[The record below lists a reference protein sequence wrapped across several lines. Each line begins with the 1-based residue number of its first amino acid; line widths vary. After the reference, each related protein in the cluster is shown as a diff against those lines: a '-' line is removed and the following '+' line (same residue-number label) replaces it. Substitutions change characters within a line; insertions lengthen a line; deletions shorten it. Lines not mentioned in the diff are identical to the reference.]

1 MRSPVSWTVVQI
13 CKFIRAI
20 FVAQF
25 TITLRLFMLCFEHRV
40 QISTAIW
47 QVVLKSKDL
56 TLPGKW
62 TTIPLSQC
70 AVRPYSHREIKK
82 AATCKHWNKIG
93 KYWKTIYPSYH
104 WNKYEK
110 FVESSEENQFDFGGP
125 NFSEKK
131 IYFLP
136 FIDRYSNFSTA
147 ETDYLIFLIYMKI
160 TYLYT
165 GYLAVNN

>member
-20 FVAQF
+20 FVARF

-56 TLPGKW
+56 TLPGRW

-82 AATCKHWNKIG
+82 PRHANTGIKLVNIG
-93 KYWKTIYPSYH
+93 KLYIRHIIGINMKNMLNQVKKTSLI
-104 WNKYEK
+104 
-110 FVESSEENQFDFGGP
+110 SEVQISVKK
-125 NFSEKK
+125 NFIFSHLSTD
-131 IYFLP
+131 IQTSLLP
-136 FIDRYSNFSTA
+136 
-147 ETDYLIFLIYMKI
+147 KWI
-160 TYLYT
+160 T
-165 GYLAVNN
+165 